1 LGNSAAGP
9 ALHLVMTT
17 AEGPLRF
24 AVFGDS
30 IAFGQ
35 GASDPSDTI
44 GVRLTVGLQRAG
56 TPTELRVFALPRA
69 RSDALDA
76 QLRAAQ
82 KWRPQLAVI
91 IVGANDL
98 THFVPPDQAV
108 AALGHAVRRLR
119 DEGCSVVVVPAPDL
133 SVVPWVPPEWQA
145 MVRSVSST
153 LRAGQVRAANTAGA
167 RVADVNG
174 STAAAFAADP
184 NLFSVDR
191 FHPSSAGYALIAAAI
206 EPAVRAAAAEVSAGR
221 SE

>member
-1 LGNSAAGP
+1 MRL
-9 ALHLVMTT
+9 
-17 AEGPLRF
+17 

-35 GASDPSDTI
+35 GASDPSHTI
-44 GVRLTVGLQRAG
+44 GVRLVVGLQRAG
-56 TPTELRVFALPRA
+56 TPTVLRVFAVPRA

-76 QLRAAQ
+76 QVRAARG
-82 KWRPQLAVI
+82 WRPHLAVI

-108 AALGHAVRRLR
+108 AALGAAVRELR
-119 DEGCSVVVVPAPDL
+119 DYGCSVVVVPAPDL
-133 SVVPWVPPEWQA
+133 SVVPWVPAEWQTL
-145 MVRSVSST
+145 VRSVSGS
-153 LRAGQVRAANTAGA
+153 LRAGQVRAATAAGA

-184 NLFSVDR
+184 NLFSADR

-206 EPAVRAAAAEVSAGR
+206 EPAVRAAAAEVGAGR
-221 SE
+221 SD